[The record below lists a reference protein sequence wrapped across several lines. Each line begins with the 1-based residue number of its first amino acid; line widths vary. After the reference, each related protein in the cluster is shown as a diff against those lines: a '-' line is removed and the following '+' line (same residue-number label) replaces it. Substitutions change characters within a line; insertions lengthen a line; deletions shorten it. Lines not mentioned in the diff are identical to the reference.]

1 MIELRVVLID
11 VIPFYRHVS
20 DALKDLDELQLL
32 VKTYGGIDIVRI
44 IQHRTAPDKATFI
57 GSGKV
62 QELVQIV
69 KKEHIN
75 HIIINS
81 IVQPTQ
87 LFNLTQA
94 LLSVNPYIQVWD
106 RIDLIL
112 NIFDKHAQSAEA
124 KLQIEIARMRHMKFR
139 IYGLGGTILSRQ
151 AGGIGTRG
159 IGETN
164 IERMRRHFRK
174 QIKKKKEE
182 LEKLILHRQR
192 QLLRRKENGI
202 KTISIIGYTNA
213 GKTSLFNMLTGKKNE
228 VKDALFITLDSSVG
242 SLIKNNPQGSKNP
255 EGLVNVVVS
264 DTIGFIQNLPPTL
277 IESFKSTLLETL
289 EADVILHIVDIAD
302 PKIEQKIKTVEEI
315 ISDLGISGKKKII
328 LFNKIDKLNGN
339 YYELENSLKNQY
351 KDFYPQFISVKTNEG
366 IEELRKSLL
375 SLSLRGSAESALTK

>member
-1 MIELRVVLID
+1 
-11 VIPFYRHVS
+11 
-20 DALKDLDELQLL
+20 
-32 VKTYGGIDIVRI
+32 
-44 IQHRTAPDKATFI
+44 
-57 GSGKV
+57 
-62 QELVQIV
+62 
-69 KKEHIN
+69 
-75 HIIINS
+75 
-81 IVQPTQ
+81 
-87 LFNLTQA
+87 
-94 LLSVNPYIQVWD
+94 
-106 RIDLIL
+106 
-112 NIFDKHAQSAEA
+112 
-124 KLQIEIARMRHMKFR
+124 
-139 IYGLGGTILSRQ
+139 
-151 AGGIGTRG
+151 
-159 IGETN
+159 
-164 IERMRRHFRK
+164 MRRHFKK
-174 QIKKKKEE
+174 QIKKKEEE
-182 LEKLILHRQR
+182 LEKLTAQRQR
-192 QLLRRKENGI
+192 QLIRRKENGI

-213 GKTSLFNMLTGKKNE
+213 GKTSLFNLLTGKKNE
-228 VKDALFITLDSSVG
+228 VKDALFVTLDSSVG